1 MINWINLIGPAVKR
15 LIIKISSR
23 GKNADS
29 KDFSDTD
36 LIHYVN

>member
-1 MINWINLIGPAVKR
+1 MINWINLIGQTVKR

-23 GKNADS
+23 GKNAPL
-29 KDFSDTD
+29 KDFLDTD